1 MTGPVRDRF
10 EKLAKLPAGR
20 CQAVGCRHESA
31 REVTIALYGLIAF
44 EIKVRFCTFHA
55 DQLEGSGG

>member
-1 MTGPVRDRF
+1 M
-10 EKLAKLPAGR
+10 EKLARLPVGR
-20 CQAVGCRHESA
+20 CQAVGCRHKAA
-31 REVTIALYGLIAF
+31 RHVTIALYGLIAF